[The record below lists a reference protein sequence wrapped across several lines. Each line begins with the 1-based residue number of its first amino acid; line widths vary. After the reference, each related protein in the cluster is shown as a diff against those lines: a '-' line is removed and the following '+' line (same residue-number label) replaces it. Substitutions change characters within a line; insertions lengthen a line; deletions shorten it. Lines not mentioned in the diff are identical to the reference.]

1 MKIVIPKEKSPF
13 ASFIKKGSGVVML
26 DFKKAND
33 LSSIYYE
40 GNLYDAENLQS
51 YEQHIK
57 CAAGRAH
64 TRYPTIAMCGVL
76 QENMQEFNIVGEC
89 DPDNEY
95 NIKFKPG
102 TMSIIKEWLVP
113 E

>member
-1 MKIVIPKEKSPF
+1 MKILIPKEKSPF

-26 DFKKAND
+26 DFSEAND

-51 YEQHIK
+51 YEQRIK

-64 TRYPTIAMCGVL
+64 MRYPTIAMCGIL
-76 QENMQEFNIVGEC
+76 QENMQEFIEVGVC
-89 DPDNEY
+89 DPDNGY
-95 NIKFKPG
+95 NILFKSG
-102 TMSIIKEWLVP
+102 TLQAIKRWLNGI
-113 E
+113 